1 MNKIF
6 ILVIIS
12 LITLMLADDDDGVEV
27 VAVSEILNKNGQSNS
42 RNNNF
47 DKQIN
52 EVLKPYIYKLKEV
65 LVYNLYSKN

>member
-1 MNKIF
+1 
-6 ILVIIS
+6 
-12 LITLMLADDDDGVEV
+12 MLADDDDGVEV

>member
-1 MNKIF
+1 
-6 ILVIIS
+6 
-12 LITLMLADDDDGVEV
+12 MLANDDDGVEV
-27 VAVSEILNKNGQSNS
+27 EAVSEILNKNGQSNS

-52 EVLKPYIYKLKEV
+52 EVLKPYINKLKEV

>member
-1 MNKIF
+1 
-6 ILVIIS
+6 
-12 LITLMLADDDDGVEV
+12 MLADDDEGVEV
-27 VAVSEILNKNGQSNS
+27 EAESEILNKNDQSKS

-52 EVLKPYIYKLKEV
+52 EVLKPYINKLKEV

>member
-6 ILVIIS
+6 LLVIIS

-27 VAVSEILNKNGQSNS
+27 EAESEILNKNDQSKS

-52 EVLKPYIYKLKEV
+52 EVLKPYINKLKEV